1 MIDLYANGE
10 TIPVTVSKFPAG
22 EHSVMCAGGKERIV
36 TAEKIGAKGHSK
48 QVMFRSAHA
57 TGSNDYLTDIERL
70 KIAFQADGSFCTG
83 RSSSIRFSFSEP
95 RKIERLRSILHKVGC
110 TFKEYALKDGKVEFN
125 IKLDASEFSKTFNWV
140 DFENVSS
147 VWAKDFLQELSNW
160 DASVRNEG
168 RFKFDTTTKE
178 VIDVVELVAIAA
190 GYGCLIS
197 EAEDNRK
204 EHFSKVYTA
213 HIMADCTV
221 GGQSWNG

>member
-1 MIDLYANGE
+1 MSMID
-10 TIPVTVSKFPAG
+10 F
-22 EHSVMCAGGKERIV
+22 
-36 TAEKIGAKGHSK
+36 
-48 QVMFRSAHA
+48 
-57 TGSNDYLTDIERL
+57 LTDIERL

-110 TFKEYALKDGKVEFN
+110 TFKEYNLKDGKVEFN
-125 IKLDASEFSKTFNWV
+125 IRLEASEFSKTFNWV
-140 DFENVSS
+140 DFENISS
-147 VWAKDFLQELSNW
+147 EWAKDFLQELSNW

-221 GGQSWNG
+221 GGQSWKG